1 MDGDKT
7 ATDSLVETLFGKKK
21 YLYKL

>member
-7 ATDSLVETLFGKKK
+7 ATDSLMETLFGKKK